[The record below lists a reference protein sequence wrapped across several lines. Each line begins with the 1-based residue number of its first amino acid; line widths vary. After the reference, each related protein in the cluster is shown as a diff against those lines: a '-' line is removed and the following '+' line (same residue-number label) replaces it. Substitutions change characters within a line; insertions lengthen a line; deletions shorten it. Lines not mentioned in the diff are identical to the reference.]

1 MKNNQTTTN
10 RINELYM
17 AIVSNEKPKPRIR
30 KVFSYSNN
38 NNKPKHFYVVTIS
51 KNEKSFIQRVNSFNN
66 LLIDNLKP
74 NENLAYNN
82 DCFCIASD
90 EYELSYILE
99 GYYKQAN
106 KKGYIVNGVADEK
119 LLCRMGFE
127 FAIKYAKKHNAYNL
141 AISKMSD
148 SGWQEKF
155 PNPADRLVALIK
167 HERGK

>member
-10 RINELYM
+10 RINELYI

>member
-10 RINELYM
+10 RINELYI
-17 AIVSNEKPKPRIR
+17 AIVSNEKPKPRVR
-30 KVFSYSNN
+30 KVFSYSY
-38 NNKPKHFYVVTIS
+38 NKKPQHFYVVTIS
-51 KNEKSFIQRVNSFNN
+51 KNEKSFIQRVNNFNN

-74 NENLAYNN
+74 NENLVYNN

-90 EYELSYILE
+90 EYEISYILE

-106 KKGYIVNGVADEK
+106 KKGYIINGVAEEK

-127 FAIKYAKKHNAYNL
+127 YAINYAKKYGVYNL
-141 AISKMSD
+141 AISKMD
-148 SGWQEKF
+148 NPCWQEKF
-155 PNPADRLVALIK
+155 PDSADRLVAIIK

>member
-38 NNKPKHFYVVTIS
+38 KKPKHFYVVTIS
-51 KNEKSFIQRVNSFNN
+51 KNEKSFIQRVNNFNN

-74 NENLAYNN
+74 NENLVYNN

-90 EYELSYILE
+90 EYEISYILE
-99 GYYKQAN
+99 VYYKQAN
-106 KKGYIVNGVADEK
+106 KKGYIINGVADEK

-127 FAIKYAKKHNAYNL
+127 FAINYAKKYNVYNF
-141 AISKMSD
+141 AISKMD
-148 SGWQEKF
+148 NPVWQEKF
-155 PNPADRLVALIK
+155 PDSSDRLVAIIK

>member
-17 AIVSNEKPKPRIR
+17 AIVSNEKPKTRIR

-38 NNKPKHFYVVTIS
+38 KKPKHFYVVTIS
-51 KNEKSFIQRVNSFNN
+51 KNEKSFIQRVNNFNN

-74 NENLAYNN
+74 NENLVYNN

-90 EYELSYILE
+90 EYEISYILE

-106 KKGYIVNGVADEK
+106 KKGYIITELQMKSYYVEWA
-119 LLCRMGFE
+119 L
-127 FAIKYAKKHNAYNL
+127 NL
-141 AISKMSD
+141 QLIMQKSTMYII
-148 SGWQEKF
+148 WQSVKWAAPVGRKNF
-155 PNPADRLVALIK
+155 QIRQTD
-167 HERGK
+167 